1 MRLQLNR
8 AFAVAML
15 LCPRAPC
22 EVIATPS
29 ASAAGATVADAS
41 PLQVVGRA
49 SGATTLYTDSDHV
62 TVVTPVA
69 TAEIGD
75 RYSVWKVRGEY
86 LVDVISAASVDIVST
101 ASQRWH
107 EVRQAG
113 ALQGSYKPHD
123 LGVRVSGAIS
133 REPDY
138 SSTAAGID
146 VVWDFSKQGH
156 TAVLGYARDGDT
168 IGRTGTPFSVF
179 SRSLAQDTVRA
190 AVSLTLGPAAVLS
203 LANEIVLER
212 GDQSKPYRYVPMFAP
227 EIAPSIEKGAS
238 IDTVNA
244 KRNQDR
250 PLEQLP
256 DSRERYA
263 LTARFGY
270 RFAHATLRVDE
281 RLYTDS
287 WRLHATTTEARY
299 LADLSRR
306 WTIWPWLRFHAQTPV
321 YFWSRAYVSRGTGE
335 FVGPQYRT
343 GDRELGPLATVG
355 GGVGASFGMGPSS
368 NPSVVALQLH
378 GGAIHTEFLDDLYV
392 KSRTAAVSTLTV
404 SGVFE

>member
-1 MRLQLNR
+1 MRLQLNS
-8 AFAVAML
+8 AFAAAML
-15 LCPRAPC
+15 LCPRALC
-22 EVIATPS
+22 EVPA
-29 ASAAGATVADAS
+29 ASSGNGAHPKGADAS
-41 PLQVVGRA
+41 PLPVVARA

-62 TVVTPVA
+62 AVVTPVA

-75 RYSVWKVRGEY
+75 RYSVWNVRADY

-113 ALQGSYKPHD
+113 GLQASYKPHD
-123 LGVRVSGAIS
+123 LGVRASGAIS

-138 SSTAAGID
+138 SSTAAGLD
-146 VVWDFSKQGH
+146 VVWDFSKRGH
-156 TAVLGYARDGDT
+156 TAVFGYAHDGDT
-168 IGRTGTPFSVF
+168 IGRTGTSFAIF

-203 LANEIVLER
+203 IANELVLER

-227 EIAPSIEKGAS
+227 EIAPTIEKGAS

-256 DSRERYA
+256 LSRERYA

-281 RLYTDS
+281 RVYTDT

-321 YFWSRAYVSRGTGE
+321 YFWNRAYVSRGTGE
-335 FVGPQYRT
+335 FVGPKYRT
-343 GDRELGPLATVG
+343 GDRELGPLATIG
-355 GGVGASFGMGPSS
+355 GGVGASFAMGPADD
-368 NPSVVALQLH
+368 PSIVVVQLH
-378 GGAIHTEFLDDLYV
+378 GGVIRTEFLDDLYV
-392 KSRTAAVSTLTV
+392 KSRTAGVSTLTV
-404 SGVFE
+404 AGVFE